1 MRRVDTLQAL
11 IGRATSQVT
20 RRGEAPAPSDSADD
34 TESLDGLL
42 FLGNPHETVPRALLL
57 DERLGAMDI
66 LGWQMI
72 RLLASDDKTTAFP
85 TYDQLQ
91 PLLRA
96 GVGKVASRSTVA
108 RVIAILRLTRWL
120 SLAHRARHETNG
132 RVLGN
137 VYVLHD
143 EPVSP
148 TEATLIDDDYLAF
161 VAQSCKHRTPAIREV
176 AQRIREELAED
187 GILLTAAHTQRVQD
201 KTPAP
206 LERFQ
211 KRAARFEE
219 VQPEYSASTAQYSQS
234 TKPEN
239 KHLHLSTQ
247 GVLSGDQSSTAPST
261 QQVLSPE
268 SSTYPSVL
276 NEYSA
281 PTGTSTVG
289 SNTHTN
295 PGLVWHGCL
304 DLGTKDRQRVTDW
317 LAPLPNDTQQL
328 VLDEV
333 AGRVDA
339 GYCRSPVGLLRSLA
353 TRACQGEF
361 NATQFAQHY
370 ATTRPSSGASGP
382 SQPSQPSPTRSTP
395 PTPPQWPEKPVLTEK
410 GKAAREEVRALV
422 GRVRRP

>member
-20 RRGEAPAPSDSADD
+20 RRGEAPAPSGSADD

-234 TKPEN
+234 TAQYSQSTKPEN
-239 KHLHLSTQ
+239 NHLHLSTQ

-281 PTGTSTVG
+281 PTGTY
-289 SNTHTN
+289 
-295 PGLVWHGCL
+295 
-304 DLGTKDRQRVTDW
+304 QY
-317 LAPLPNDTQQL
+317 
-328 VLDEV
+328 
-333 AGRVDA
+333 GR
-339 GYCRSPVGLLRSLA
+339 
-353 TRACQGEF
+353 
-361 NATQFAQHY
+361 
-370 ATTRPSSGASGP
+370 
-382 SQPSQPSPTRSTP
+382 
-395 PTPPQWPEKPVLTEK
+395 
-410 GKAAREEVRALV
+410 
-422 GRVRRP
+422 

>member
-339 GYCRSPVGLLRSLA
+339 GHCRSPVGLLRSLA

-370 ATTRPSSGASGP
+370 AATRPSSGASGP
-382 SQPSQPSPTRSTP
+382 SQPSPTRSAS

-422 GRVRRP
+422 GRVNRS

>member
-382 SQPSQPSPTRSTP
+382 SQPSPTRSTP